1 MQKQHTKSIQ
11 EILDDTNTRLQRME
25 REYVQQTESTVRFT
39 IIISSFGMLGFIIY
53 FISVCVLCVCVM
65 PFILYIYM
73 YIYLFI
79 YIYLYLFIFIY
90 I

>member
-39 IIISSFGMLGFIIY
+39 IIISSFGTLGFIIY

-65 PFILYIYM
+65 PFIFYI
-73 YIYLFI
+73 
-79 YIYLYLFIFIY
+79 
-90 I
+90 